1 MTPRVYDIV
10 ANITSLDWGI
20 IIAYFIFTISIGI
33 YFYRR
38 ATTNI
43 TEYFASGQGMP
54 WWLLGTSMVATTFAA
69 DTPLAIS
76 GLIVKQGIFGNWF
89 WWSQVPM
96 HVMGA
101 YFFARLWRRAGIL
114 TDTEL
119 VHVRYS
125 GKGARF
131 LRGFRA
137 LYFGIPYNVLVMGW
151 VNLAMANILGLTFNV
166 NKLTAVMICFFIT
179 MLYSAVSGL
188 WGVMVT
194 DFFQFILA
202 MSMSITLAILGVRAV
217 GGMDQVIAQMG
228 AIYGEASKAMLSIFP
243 ENSVLPPLY
252 NEALMPVSLFAIYI
266 GMVWWTTGN
275 TDGGAYLAQR
285 MISAKNE
292 KHSFL
297 GYLWYSIA
305 HYTLRPWPWI
315 VVGLVAAVMFP
326 GIGQMTADGKVVP
339 NPELGYVAVML
350 TILPK
355 GLLGLTLASFFAA
368 YMSTISTQLN
378 WGASYIVN
386 DFYKPFVKKNASNR
400 HYVVVSVLSTVL
412 IALIGAAVTFMLSDI
427 FTAWLILSAVNAG
440 IGVVYIARW
449 YWWRVNAWSE
459 ISGIVACV
467 VAFVIVYYFVD
478 PHILNPHTTATHI
491 KFPVTLL
498 FSVPFS
504 LIIWVTVTY
513 LTKPTD
519 ENVLIE
525 FYKKVRPGGPGWKRI
540 AEKLGEDYRGDTTA
554 TWQNLVNALL
564 SVFAVYASL
573 VGIGKVIL
581 GSTTTGLLLL
591 GLAGILS
598 LILSKNLSKV
608 KWA

>member
-119 VHVRYS
+119 VNVRYS

>member
-1 MTPRVYDIV
+1 MEPKLYEISAQLKAV
-10 ANITSLDWGI
+10 DWGI
-20 IIAYFIFTISIGI
+20 ILLYFAFSITIGL
-33 YFYRR
+33 YFSRR
-38 ATTNI
+38 ATRDI
-43 TEYFASGQGMP
+43 TQYFASGKGMP

-101 YFFARLWRRAGIL
+101 YFFARLWRRAQIL

-119 VHVRYS
+119 VNVRYS

-131 LRGFRA
+131 LRGFKA

-151 VNLAMANILGLTFNV
+151 VNLAMANILGLTFKM
-166 NKLTAVMICFFIT
+166 NKLTAVMICFFFT
-179 MLYSAVSGL
+179 VAYSAISGL

-202 MSMSITLAILGVRAV
+202 MSMSVTLAVLAVNSV
-217 GGMDQVIAQMG
+217 GGMDSVLSRLNE
-228 AIYGEASKAMLSIFP
+228 IYGEASQAMLAIFP
-243 ENSVLPPLY
+243 KNSPLPPLY
-252 NEALMPVSLFAIYI
+252 NEALLPVSLFAIYL
-266 GMVWWTTGN
+266 GMVWWTTGY

-285 MISAKNE
+285 MISAKDE
-292 KHSFL
+292 RHSFL

-305 HYTLRPWPWI
+305 HYCLRPWPWI

-326 GIGQMTADGKVVP
+326 GIAQMNADGKLVP

-350 TILPK
+350 SILPK

-378 WGASYIVN
+378 WGASYVVN
-386 DFYKPFVKKNASNR
+386 DFYKPFIKPNASNR
-400 HYVVVSVLSTVL
+400 HYVIVSVAATIL
-412 IALIGAAVTFMLSDI
+412 IALIGAVVTFFLKDI

-459 ISGIVACV
+459 ISGIAACV
-467 VAFVIVYYFVD
+467 VAFVIVYYFID
-478 PHILNPHTTATHI
+478 PKILNPNTTATHI
-491 KFPVTLL
+491 RFPITLL

-504 LIIWVTVTY
+504 MLIWLTVTF

-519 ENVLIE
+519 EKVLIE
-525 FYKKVRPGGPGWKRI
+525 FYRRVHPGGIGWRRI
-540 AEKLGEDYRGDTTA
+540 ARKLEEEVVGEPMMTMR
-554 TWQNLVNALL
+554 NFVNAVL
-564 SVFAVYASL
+564 SVLTVYVAL
-573 VGIGKVIL
+573 VGIGKVVL
-581 GSTTTGLLLL
+581 GNHGL
-591 GLAGILS
+591 GGIL
-598 LILSKNLSKV
+598 LAFAAFLTFILSRNLRQV
-608 KWA
+608 KWS